1 MITLN
6 KTQKTTVLN
15 IFYKL
20 ITGDLLKTQTFIN
33 EYGEG
38 LCNDYVALSKMLE
51 KFMQYDNTKEAFA
64 DLVDLYEGLDTAVR
78 ERIVM
83 GFDDEL
89 TQNAVVVLEAIHKER
104 DRRFDEW
111 VKDYETDRGQS
122 DLIILEK

>member
-15 IFYKL
+15 IFYRL
-20 ITGDLLKTQTFIN
+20 IREELLKTQRFIN

-38 LCNDYVALSKMLE
+38 LCNDYVAFSKLLE

-64 DLVDLYEGLDTAVR
+64 GLVDLYEELDTDVR
-78 ERIVM
+78 EKIES

-104 DRRFDEW
+104 DRRFDKWMEEC
-111 VKDYETDRGQS
+111 VR
-122 DLIILEK
+122 

>member
-20 ITGDLLKTQTFIN
+20 INGELLNTQKFIN

-38 LCNDYVALSKMLE
+38 LCNDYVVLSELLS
-51 KFMQYDNTKEAFA
+51 KFMQYDNSKEAFS
-64 DLVDLYEGLDTAVR
+64 DLVDTYEELDTDVR
-78 ERIVM
+78 EKIES

-104 DRRFDEW
+104 DRRFDKWME
-111 VKDYETDRGQS
+111 Q
-122 DLIILEK
+122 EKEYQI

>member
-20 ITGDLLKTQTFIN
+20 IKEDLFKTQTFIK

-38 LCNDYVALSKMLE
+38 LCNDYVAFSKMLE
-51 KFMQYDNTKEAFA
+51 KFMQYDNTEEAFK
-64 DLVDLYEGLDTAVR
+64 DLVDLYESLDTAVR
-78 ERIVM
+78 EKIEM

-89 TQNAVVVLEAIHKER
+89 TQNAVAVLEAIHKER
-104 DRRFDEW
+104 DRRFDKWMNQEKEYQNW
-111 VKDYETDRGQS
+111 K
-122 DLIILEK
+122 IINS